1 VLDSFLFSAP
11 ALHFPAGAGSQQQ
24 QQQQR
29 HTAEEADDA
38 QLQQLADELA
48 QLPHS
53 NGRQDAAA
61 AADADIQQ
69 QQQHQALVSPEA
81 FPWEDMLDSIN
92 TLVHKGREA
101 GWLAQPSEVRSTT
114 RCTAYALRRCTHLIS
129 SSCMSTGYQ
138 RFPGDHVTAAKAQL
152 DSAPSGQALQLLHAY
167 CKVHQLLYEVLM
179 KTSLQC
185 T

>member
-1 VLDSFLFSAP
+1 MWFP
-11 ALHFPAGAGSQQQ
+11 ALTRCCPAGTGSQQQ
-24 QQQQR
+24 QQQQQP
-29 HTAEEADDA
+29 HPAEQADDA

-92 TLVHKGREA
+92 TLVHKGRDA
-101 GWLAQPSEVRSTT
+101 GWLAQPSEVRMCSSTS
-114 RCTAYALRRCTHLIS
+114 CTES
-129 SSCMSTGYQ
+129 
-138 RFPGDHVTAAKAQL
+138 
-152 DSAPSGQALQLLHAY
+152 ALQ
-167 CKVHQLLYEVLM
+167 
-179 KTSLQC
+179 T
-185 T
+185 